1 MKKLI
6 SILLIISVVISA
18 FVIPV
23 SAESTSVKTINKT
36 LRQYTN
42 LAFYFHEKGYDENA
56 RYYIKTEHKEY
67 LKAKFSDNGY
77 GDEGIGDYYLAVSAL
92 KVTAKVKPVV
102 TVYCK
107 DENGKV
113 SILRRY
119 IFTIKKA
126 QKVKVKNIKVNKG
139 EIKRI
144 PIPVYSKHG
153 YEDYYNKDIVYSYSK
168 KGIAKADNDFQVSK
182 ELYSIYRSEDCGVFV
197 KGLKYGKTKVTAKLK
212 GTNFKLASFYV
223 TVKYLRTSIKKKYKT
238 VKLEYNPKGEVYK
251 QECLLDAV
259 LSNMHSGSKYYVKI
273 KNTKIAKSSE
283 HYSWSQCIQGYLGT
297 YIRAKKLGKT
307 TVTVYEKRGSSVSK
321 VGSFKLKV
329 KKAKLAEICDYLVTV
344 SDEVD
349 SDTIKLSYDKTF
361 NLKKCVKGVFLYN
374 IKNSSYTITFKA
386 KEPEYISV
394 SKDGKVK
401 CLTKDRV
408 NTYVTFTIK
417 FKDGSKFKSSSEFYL
432 NDK

>member
-1 MKKLI
+1 
-6 SILLIISVVISA
+6 
-18 FVIPV
+18 
-23 SAESTSVKTINKT
+23 T
-36 LRQYTN
+36 
-42 LAFYFHEKGYDENA
+42 
-56 RYYIKTEHKEY
+56 
-67 LKAKFSDNGY
+67 
-77 GDEGIGDYYLAVSAL
+77 
-92 KVTAKVKPVV
+92 V

-168 KGIAKADNDFQVSK
+168 KGIAKADMGFQVSK
-182 ELYSIYRSEDCGVFV
+182 DLYSIYRSEDCGVYV

-344 SDEVD
+344 SDEVGTD
-349 SDTIKLSYDKTF
+349 IINLSYGKTF

-374 IKNSSYTITFKA
+374 IKKSNYSITFKT
-386 KEPEYISV
+386 KDSEYISV
-394 SKDGKVK
+394 SKNGKVK

-432 NDK
+432 NDE